1 MKIGNGYIIGNGIE
15 FFGNEYETLLDDVYN
30 ELPNIIDSFSIIS
43 SENRVDNV
51 KLITENGFVEQNK
64 KKEELLKNPNIVQ
77 IWFQSVKK
85 PVVNSAGYLEEYCY
99 KKLKAFYS
107 KKYKFGSPSFDMSIY
122 NKGCFIKNHID
133 GYSGND
139 NRLCVVILYL
149 TKDWKKGMGGELIV
163 KTEMGDSIEVEP
175 TFGNFAILDFTTAN
189 LEHEVKPVLSETLN
203 RRALISFM
211 TKINK

>member
-1 MKIGNGYIIGNGIE
+1 MKIGKGYIIGNGIE
-15 FFGNEYETLLDDVYN
+15 FFGNEYEVLLDKVYN
-30 ELPNIIDSFSIIS
+30 ELSNIEDSFLIVS

-51 KLITENGFVEQNK
+51 KLITESRFAEQNK
-64 KKEELLKNPNIVQ
+64 KKEEMLKNPSIVQ
-77 IWFQSVKK
+77 IWFQSVPN
-85 PVVNSAGYLEEYCY
+85 PVTPSTPTLEMYCY
-99 KKLKAFYS
+99 DKLKEFYS
-107 KKYKFGSPSFDMSIY
+107 KNYKFGSPSFNMSIY

-149 TKDWKKGMGGELIV
+149 NKDWKKGMGGELII
-163 KTEMGDSIEVEP
+163 KTEMGDSIEIEP
-175 TFGNFAILDFTTAN
+175 VFGNFTILDFTTAN
-189 LEHEVKPVLSETLN
+189 LEHEVKPVLSEILN